1 MNQQTEECKKLV
13 VQIIQEKIRVNYSNF
28 KVKKSKLQRL
38 IEIENLQRR
47 LDKKLT
53 PDIRMHFEQES
64 QLKEIYDE
72 AVINM
77 PNKPNSKSG
86 YYPFKSPLTLNQIIG
101 IL

>member
-13 VQIIQEKIRVNYSNF
+13 VQIIQEKIRDGYSNF
-28 KVKKSKLQRL
+28 KDKRSKARQ
-38 IEIENLQRR
+38 IVQIENLQER

-53 PDIRMHFEQES
+53 PDIRRHFEQES

-77 PNKPNSKSG
+77 PNKPNFKSG